1 MTCFTR
7 SAFACSAL
15 LASLLTVLA
24 AAASAQTYPTKPI
37 RLIVPFAPGGP
48 SDVLARTLAQ
58 KLTEAIKQTVIVDN
72 RATASGT
79 AGTDFVAK
87 ALPDGYTMLLI
98 GVGALTINAAMFPKL
113 PYDTLRDLAPVSVL
127 SSAPY
132 MLVVHPSLP
141 VKSLQ
146 QLIALAKARP
156 GQLNYAAGGPGYLL
170 GTELLKEQTG
180 VDIVHIPYKGAGPAM
195 NDLIAGHVQVMM
207 INMITGLTLSKAG
220 RIRALGVTGM
230 QRSVFAPEL
239 PTLDETGAPGL
250 DVKGQH
256 LILVA
261 SGTSRDIIARLHQE
275 IVKVLQAPELKERL
289 ANEGAVVVGSTPEQ
303 AAALVRSELERWTR
317 LVRRLKL
324 TAD

>member
-1 MTCFTR
+1 
-7 SAFACSAL
+7 
-15 LASLLTVLA
+15 
-24 AAASAQTYPTKPI
+24 
-37 RLIVPFAPGGP
+37 
-48 SDVLARTLAQ
+48 
-58 KLTEAIKQTVIVDN
+58 
-72 RATASGT
+72 
-79 AGTDFVAK
+79 
-87 ALPDGYTMLLI
+87 
-98 GVGALTINAAMFPKL
+98 
-113 PYDTLRDLAPVSVL
+113 
-127 SSAPY
+127 
-132 MLVVHPSLP
+132 

-146 QLIALAKARP
+146 QLIVLAKARP

-180 VDIVHIPYKGAGPAM
+180 MDIVHIPYKGAGPAM

-256 LILVA
+256 LILVP
-261 SGTSRDIIARLHQE
+261 SGTLRDIIARLHQE
-275 IVKVLQAPELKERL
+275 IVKVLQAPELTERL

-317 LVRRLKL
+317 LVKRLKL